1 MIKVSAIVKNDGRY
15 LFFAL
20 YKIGEKV

>member
-1 MIKVSAIVKNDGRY
+1 MIKVSAIVKNDDRY